1 MRADG
6 TVDLAAELWPH
17 LLDAIASGG
26 HRMVLE
32 SASGGRVVLI
42 SEREVERLEE
52 AARAAR
58 PASGTILTA
67 RESEV
72 LLLVEGGL
80 NGAQIA
86 TRLGLSTN
94 TVAQHLSSARRK
106 YGLRSSAAAAAAARA
121 AGHLPAADGGEPS
134 AS

>member
-17 LLDAIASGG
+17 LLDAIASGE

-42 SEREVERLEE
+42 SEREVQRLEE
-52 AARAAR
+52 QARAGR
-58 PASGTILTA
+58 PASRTILTA
-67 RESEV
+67 RETEI
-72 LLLVEGGL
+72 LLLVEAGL

-106 YGLRSSAAAAAAARA
+106 YGLRSSAAAATAARQ
-121 AGHLPAADGGEPS
+121 AGHLPDANRGES
-134 AS
+134 TS